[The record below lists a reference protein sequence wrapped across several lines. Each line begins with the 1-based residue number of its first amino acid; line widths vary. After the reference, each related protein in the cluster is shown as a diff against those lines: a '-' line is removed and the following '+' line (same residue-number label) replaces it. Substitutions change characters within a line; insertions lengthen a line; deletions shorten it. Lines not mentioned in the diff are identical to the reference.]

1 MCGCSVMTDSGTP
14 RTVARQAPL
23 VMGFSRQEYWSGWS
37 CPPPG
42 DLPDPGIEPISPVSP
57 ALACRF
63 FTTEPPGKPDEQA
76 CEDKYMNCY
85 RCEDS
90 LGALHWRAGLELV
103 ARICSMSG
111 KGQGTLSSTVCL
123 LWSQRSSSSPAGLE
137 CALGINLLGW
147 PLGPCPASP
156 LPKG

>member
-1 MCGCSVMTDSGTP
+1 MHREADSKHTFGLIG
-14 RTVARQAPL
+14 RSL
-23 VMGFSRQEYWSGWS
+23 SRQV
-37 CPPPG
+37 
-42 DLPDPGIEPISPVSP
+42 LKV
-57 ALACRF
+57 
-63 FTTEPPGKPDEQA
+63 
-76 CEDKYMNCY
+76 
-85 RCEDS
+85 EDS